1 MKSVVKS
8 VLFIPPTAI
17 LTPLRAPIPVISNF
31 DVLDF
36 KSKNWEN
43 VLKVF
48 TTSPIGFSF
57 FKENVA
63 SLVYVE

>member
-8 VLFIPPTAI
+8 VLFTPPTAI
-17 LTPLRAPIPVISNF
+17 LTPLRVLIPVISHF

-36 KSKNWEN
+36 KPKNWEKM
-43 VLKVF
+43 LKVF

-57 FKENVA
+57 FKKNVV